1 MDNVGSISSQ
11 SDWVKVY
18 FESQTDNLLINQVW
32 GMRERW
38 ESRITPKAFDLCYGH
53 VIRPFKE
60 HLKWSSLRKTTG
72 ALKSC
77 FRTCSFYDAI
87 LDVKKAD
94 RYKI

>member
-1 MDNVGSISSQ
+1 MDNAGSISSQ

-53 VIRPFKE
+53 GIRPFN
-60 HLKWSSLRKTTG
+60 TG
-72 ALKSC
+72 RQRERSRVVSGHVHFMMLSWMSRRLIDIKS
-77 FRTCSFYDAI
+77 RG
-87 LDVKKAD
+87 
-94 RYKI
+94 